1 MIELKKSFK
10 QRIKDWLNNDN
21 DQINK
26 YPSTIGSQSHIGIIS
41 QADPI
46 DSHEGLTL
54 TIHSANGG
62 HVVNFRRY
70 EHKIDR
76 NTSKL
81 YIITHDQ
88 KFEEALAQC
97 IAMECLSR

>member
-1 MIELKKSFK
+1 VKKSFK
-10 QRIKDWLNNDN
+10 QRFRDWLNSHDD

-26 YPSTIGSQSHIGIIS
+26 YPSTIGSIGAIIS
-41 QADPI
+41 PSDPI
-46 DSHEGLTL
+46 DSHDGLTL

-76 NTSKL
+76 HTNKL
-81 YIITHDQ
+81 YIISSDQ